1 MKGNPHKKLTFEE
14 RDEKRHIRS
23 YLNGYRL
30 IKIQN
35 RRRFRRKMKS
45 ALINAAREKSDE

>member
-23 YLNGYRL
+23 CFNGYRL
-30 IKIQN
+30 LKIRN
-35 RRRFRRKMKS
+35 RRQFRRKLK
-45 ALINAAREKSDE
+45 AELLNIPKE

>member
-23 YLNGYRL
+23 CLNGYRL
-30 IKIQN
+30 IKIQK
-35 RRRFRRKMKS
+35 RRRFRRKMK
-45 ALINAAREKSDE
+45 AEVLIEAREKSYE